1 MTALMLY
8 GAVLLMVASVLV
20 NRIGQR
26 RAALAHQRLQTDEGT
41 LRTLEHEVGD
51 RSRALHILRERCAGL
66 DGQLDEARV
75 AVDQL
80 SLTMEQAKAAPVER
94 YFIFDRQ
101 DPRPGAIWALQVRRS
116 PDAPPSLPRMEM
128 SWKAP
133 RTYLVVAATQRE
145 AMDRVTHRYARNA
158 GFDVGT
164 AAPCH
169 LFKTRPAGPADAA
182 LNGRPAAG
190 PRSGQRRPAT
200 AG

>member
-8 GAVLLMVASVLV
+8 GAVLLMVASVIV

-26 RAALAHQRLQTDEGT
+26 RAALAHRRLQTDEGT

-66 DGQLDEARV
+66 DEQLDEARV

-80 SLTMEQAKAAPVER
+80 SQKMERAKAAPVER
-94 YFIFDRQ
+94 YFVFDRQ
-101 DPRPGAIWALQVRRS
+101 DPRPGTIWALQVGRS
-116 PDAPPSLPRMEM
+116 ADAPPALPRMET

-133 RTYLVVAATQRE
+133 RTYLVVAGNQRE
-145 AMDRVTHRYARNA
+145 AMDRVAHRYSRNA
-158 GFDVGT
+158 GFEVGT
-164 AAPCH
+164 ATTCH
-169 LFKTRPAGPADAA
+169 LFGAKQAGKDDPALSGLPAGP
-182 LNGRPAAG
+182 GRA
-190 PRSGQRRPAT
+190 GQRRPAT